1 MPEQEELDN
10 NIQRTTR
17 SIIKQDIQNWTISAS
32 LTNMDSSI
40 EKLDIEILPSQSRR
54 KILSKNQNQRKTD
67 NTPKIKPSKP
77 DPLFKE
83 KESI

>member
-17 SIIKQDIQNWTISAS
+17 SIMKQDIQNWTISAS

-40 EKLDIEILPSQSRR
+40 EILDIEILPS
-54 KILSKNQNQRKTD
+54 
-67 NTPKIKPSKP
+67 
-77 DPLFKE
+77 
-83 KESI
+83 